1 MKVNEENV
9 NIEDDDEDDLQKI
22 TTSAAFVGPEQSQ
35 LRTGHVNL
43 ASLYNLPRL
52 SDSPPAYPAGTCPA
66 WAGCPA
72 CPAGPCLA
80 SPGGAWRSVQH

>member
-9 NIEDDDEDDLQKI
+9 NIEDDDDDLQKI

-35 LRTGHVNL
+35 LPTGHVNL

-52 SDSPPAYPAGTCPA
+52 SDSPPARPAGWCPA
-66 WAGCPA
+66 WASKRILDIPDMHKPA
-72 CPAGPCLA
+72 
-80 SPGGAWRSVQH
+80 